1 METFVFLAVL
11 FAAACHAGWN
21 ALIKVGL
28 DPLSTTTLISV
39 GSGVVALGLAPFVGA
54 PAPAA
59 WPWLAASVVIHLVYF
74 ASLIE
79 SYRTGDLGQVYP
91 IARGSAPLMTAAMT
105 SVFIGEKLSGL
116 GWMGIVALVAG
127 VLLLSAR
134 GGRQFAEIDRRAIG
148 FALFTA
154 LTICAYSVVDGIGAR
169 LSANP
174 NGYSVWLFI
183 GIAVVMVPYALY
195 RDGRD
200 VIPAMQRFWLRGFAG
215 GALQVLSYGIAI
227 WAMTAAPIAIV
238 ATLRETSVLF
248 GTAIAVVVLREPLRA
263 ARVLAACLIVCGL
276 VLIRLQ

>member
-39 GSGVVALGLAPFVGA
+39 GSGIVALAFSPFVGA
-54 PAPAA
+54 PAWAA
-59 WPWLAASVVIHLVYF
+59 WPWLVASVVIHLVYF

-91 IARGSAPLMTAAMT
+91 IARGSAPLMTAAVT
-105 SVFIGEKLSGL
+105 SIFVGEKLSAL
-116 GWMGIVALVAG
+116 GWTGIFVLVAG

-134 GGRQFAEIDRRAIG
+134 GGRHLAEIDRRAIG

-154 LTICAYSVVDGIGAR
+154 MTICAYSVVDGSGAR

-174 NGYSVWLFI
+174 NAYSVWLFI

-215 GALQVLSYGIAI
+215 GGLQVLSYGIAI
-227 WAMTAAPIAIV
+227 WAMTVAPIAIV

-248 GTAIAVVVLREPLRA
+248 GALIAVVVLKEPLRA
-263 ARVLAACLIVCGL
+263 VRIVAACLIVCGL